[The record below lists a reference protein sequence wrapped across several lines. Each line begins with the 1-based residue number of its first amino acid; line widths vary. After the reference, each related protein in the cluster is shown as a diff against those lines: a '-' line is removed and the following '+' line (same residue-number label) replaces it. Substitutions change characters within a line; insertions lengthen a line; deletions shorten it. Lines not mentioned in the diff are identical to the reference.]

1 MNHAWN
7 FLTCW
12 YLPPAG
18 AKDMALVVVLA
29 LQSLEGNAQLSF
41 ARYLQGPLFSLQ
53 QQLPRN
59 ESASNLNNG
68 KIKYC

>member
-18 AKDMALVVVLA
+18 AKDMALVVVSSPSPQAAALNPGRWYRDHVGTSRYCLA
-29 LQSLEGNAQLSF
+29 QPHLSCPG
-41 ARYLQGPLFSLQ
+41 LIGEEVSWH
-53 QQLPRN
+53 
-59 ESASNLNNG
+59 
-68 KIKYC
+68 